1 MMSNSFV
8 PFVPPTSGAETPGGK
23 PVFRMKV
30 LPNATPA
37 AHSHGTIVPSA
48 PGTPEAPHPKTTG
61 EPKITVERAG
71 DQVSRIIVECPCGH
85 VIELVCTQ

>member
-8 PFVPPTSGAETPGGK
+8 PFVPPTSGADTPGGK

-30 LPNATPA
+30 LPSATPA
-37 AHSHGTIVPSA
+37 GQSQGTIVPV
-48 PGTPEAPHPKTTG
+48 TPETPHPKTAG
-61 EPKITVERAG
+61 EPKITVERNG